1 MIRVL
6 KAVIFDMYETLIT
19 LFESPVYFSTQMA
32 EDAGIPEEDFRQIW
46 RATEEDRTT
55 GKVRVE
61 EVVARIL
68 KEKGCFTEKKLQ
80 RIMEKR
86 INYKKEAFEHMH
98 PEILPM
104 MDGLKEAG
112 IKIGLISNCHSE
124 EAAVIKESILYP
136 YFDAVC
142 LSWEEGMQKPDR
154 RIFER
159 ALQKLAVSAQECLY
173 VGDGGSNELAAAGS
187 VGMHPAQAVWYLK
200 EGTMQPSGRME
211 EFVAIENPLD
221 VIEFVKKHPAAAPP
235 ERDRR
240 K

>member
-1 MIRVL
+1 MTRVL

-19 LFESPVYFSTQMA
+19 LFESRVYFSTQMA
-32 EDAGIPEEDFRQIW
+32 EDAGIPEEDFRKIW
-46 RATEEDRTT
+46 RGTEEDRTT
-55 GKVRVE
+55 GRARVE

-68 KEKGCFTEKKLQ
+68 KEKGCFTEEKL
-80 RIMEKR
+80 RLIMEKR
-86 INYKKEAFEHMH
+86 IRYKKEAFSYMH

-104 MDGLKEAG
+104 MDGLQKAG

-124 EAAVIKESILYP
+124 EAAVIQESILYP

-142 LSWEEGMQKPDR
+142 LSWEEGIQKPDR

-159 ALQKLAVSAQECLY
+159 VLQKLAVSAQECLY
-173 VGDGGSNELAAAGS
+173 VGDGGSNELAAAES

-200 EGTMQPSGRME
+200 EGAMQPVGRME
-211 EFVAIENPLD
+211 AFAAIEKPLD
-221 VIEFVKKHPAAAPP
+221 VIEIVQKYHAVASP